1 MRYLQYAF
9 ISLTFAFP
17 LEAIAAVKI
26 IDITR
31 EYGFINVDVHSPN
44 KPSLSNITCSVFVDG
59 KLVQGGQVSA
69 LGAFNR
75 VMIQENSK
83 TRGKSIQVSCE

>member
-1 MRYLQYAF
+1 MRYLQYAL

-44 KPSLSNITCSVFVDG
+44 KPSLSDITCSVFVND
-59 KLVQGGQVSA
+59 KLVQGGQKLST
-69 LGAFNR
+69 GAFNR
-75 VMIQENSK
+75 VIIRENSK
-83 TRGKSIQVSCE
+83 TRGKPIEVSCE